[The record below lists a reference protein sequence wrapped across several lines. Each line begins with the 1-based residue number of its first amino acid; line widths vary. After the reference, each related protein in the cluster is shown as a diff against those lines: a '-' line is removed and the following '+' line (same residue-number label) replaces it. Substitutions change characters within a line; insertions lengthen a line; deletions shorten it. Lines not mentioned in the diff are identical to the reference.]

1 MASNL
6 KCKVIEEQ
14 AVLTLFC
21 INTIHMGGCRV
32 QGAGYCL
39 HTMIV
44 GPVMV
49 MASCLSL
56 VFNLPSS
63 WD

>member
-1 MASNL
+1 MYTIASNL
-6 KCKVIEEQ
+6 RCKVIEEQ
-14 AVLTLFC
+14 ADVLTLFC
-21 INTIHMGGCRV
+21 NNAHGAGCR
-32 QGAGYCL
+32 GGYCL
-39 HTMIV
+39 LMV

-56 VFNLPSS
+56 VSNLPSS